1 MSTHPD
7 TLFPPIEPYAS
18 GRLRVDELHELYWES
33 CGNPRGIPVVFLHGG
48 PGGGL
53 SPVHRR
59 FFDPAHYRII
69 LFDQRGA
76 GQSTPLG
83 ETRNNSTPL
92 LVEDIERLRQMLG
105 VEQCLLFGGSWG
117 STLALA
123 YGEAHPERCLG
134 FILRGIFLFGQ
145 DEVDWFLQGMRWFF
159 PEVHAVFAAEVPVGE
174 RGDLLQAYAKR
185 LFSPDPKISLPAAR
199 AWARYEGSSSYLV
212 PNADAIAGFT
222 TDRVALGLARL
233 EAHYFIHHGFL
244 EPDQLLRNLD
254 RIRHL
259 PAWIV
264 QGRYDMVCP
273 PVSAWRLSLAWP
285 QAKFKLVPSAGHSAM
300 EPGIT
305 DALVQATEGFR
316 LQYALGPERAF
327 K

>member
-1 MSTHPD
+1 MSTLPD
-7 TLFPPIEPYAS
+7 ILFPPIEPFAS
-18 GRLRVDELHELYWES
+18 GRLRVDEVHEIYWES
-33 CGNPRGIPVVFLHGG
+33 CGNPQGIPVLFLHGG

-53 SPVHRR
+53 SAVHRR
-59 FFDPAHYRII
+59 FFHPAHYRII

-83 ETRNNSTPL
+83 EICNNSTPL
-92 LVEDIERLRQMLG
+92 LIEDIERLREMLG
-105 VEQCLLFGGSWG
+105 VERWLLFGGSWG

-134 FILRGIFLFGQ
+134 FVLRGIFLFGQ

-159 PEVHAVFAAEVPVGE
+159 PDVHAVFAAEVPVEE
-174 RGDLLQAYAKR
+174 RGNLLQAYAKR
-185 LFSPDPKISLPAAR
+185 LFSPDPAISLPAAR

-222 TDRVALGLARL
+222 ADRVALGLARL
-233 EAHYFIHHGFL
+233 EAHYFLHHGFL

-254 RIRHL
+254 RIRDL

-285 QAKFKLVPSAGHSAM
+285 QAKFELVPTAGHSAM
-300 EPGIT
+300 EPSIT
-305 DALVQATEGFR
+305 EALLRATEAFR
-316 LQYALGPERAF
+316 LGYAREPGRTF

>member
-1 MSTHPD
+1 MSPLPES
-7 TLFPPIEPYAS
+7 LFPPIEPYAS
-18 GRLRVDELHELYWES
+18 GRLRVDELHELYWEC
-33 CGNPRGIPVVFLHGG
+33 CGNPQGIPVLFLHGG

-59 FFDPAHYRII
+59 FFNPAHYRIV

-83 ETRNNSTPL
+83 ETRANTTQL
-92 LVEDIERLRQMLG
+92 LIEDIERLREMLK
-105 VEQCLLFGGSWG
+105 VNQWLLFGGSWG

-123 YGEAHPERCLG
+123 YGQAHPERCLG
-134 FILRGIFLFGQ
+134 FVLRGIFLFGQ
-145 DEVDWFLQGMRWFF
+145 DEVDWFMHGMRLFF
-159 PEVHAVFAAEVPVGE
+159 PEVHAVFAAQVPAEE
-174 RGDLLQAYAKR
+174 RGDLLQAYSQR
-185 LFSPDPKISLPAAR
+185 LFSDDPKISMPAAH

-212 PNADAIAGFT
+212 PNADAIAGFMA
-222 TDRVALGLARL
+222 DRVALGLSRL
-233 EAHYFIHHGFL
+233 EAHYFKHHGFL
-244 EPDQLLRNLD
+244 EPGQLLRNLD
-254 RIRHL
+254 RIRDL

-285 QAKFKLVPSAGHSAM
+285 QAEFELVPTAGHSAM

-305 DALVQATEGFR
+305 AALVRATEAFR
-316 LQYALGPERAF
+316 GKLTGPTG
-327 K
+327 